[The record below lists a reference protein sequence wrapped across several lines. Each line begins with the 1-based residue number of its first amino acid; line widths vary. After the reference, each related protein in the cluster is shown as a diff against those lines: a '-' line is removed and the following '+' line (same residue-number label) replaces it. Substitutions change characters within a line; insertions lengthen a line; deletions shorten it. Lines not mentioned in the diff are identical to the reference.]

1 MKAQCS
7 FVSLLFSLSLVF
19 MIKELMCK
27 CVCVCVCVWY
37 AHMCSINTCGMKLD
51 NAVGNSVSDLAV
63 NCCDSKN

>member
-1 MKAQCS
+1 MFLCIFA
-7 FVSLLFSLSLVF
+7 VF
-19 MIKELMCK
+19 TFFGLYDKRTGV
-27 CVCVCVCVWY
+27 CVCVCVCVCVGY